1 VGATKASLDP
11 KSILQGSKLFGSLE
25 PPAIERL
32 ARYFQPVV
40 YQLGE
45 VIYRE
50 GEPGDTMFIIG
61 DGDVEILKLAGQ
73 TTHVLSRLGAG
84 EHVGEMSMISSE
96 KRSASVRAASTVYA
110 LKLDQ
115 IEFDALLDEEPKFA
129 REMLRAISTRLRMT
143 DESALEQMVTAHQAL
158 TFALAKLADSRDPET
173 GGHLYRVREY
183 CVTLARLLKNH
194 PKFRSVIDDEFIE
207 NIFLVAPLHDIGKV
221 AIPDGILLK
230 KGKLTDAEFEIM
242 SKHTTLGAHAVDT
255 VLEFCDFEIFRMA
268 KRVILCHHERYDGLG
283 YPRGVKGEDIPVEA
297 RIMTLADI
305 YDALLS
311 ARVYKPAF
319 SYEEA
324 KAEIRDFAGTRFDP
338 DIVEVMLA
346 HIADFE
352 AIHRRFTEETP
363 DFSTVD

>member
-1 VGATKASLDP
+1 MGATDVSLEP
-11 KSILQGSKLFGSLE
+11 KSILQRSKLFGSLAPE
-25 PPAIERL
+25 AIAKLSRHFE
-32 ARYFQPVV
+32 PVV

-50 GEPGDTMFIIG
+50 GEPGDTMLVIG
-61 DGDVEILKLAGQ
+61 EGDVEIVKLAGQ
-73 TTHVLSRLGAG
+73 SGHVLSRLGSG
-84 EHVGEMSMISSE
+84 EHVGEMSMISAE

-115 IEFDALLDEEPKFA
+115 VEFDGLLDEEPIFA
-129 REMLRAISTRLRMT
+129 REMLRAISDRLRVT
-143 DESALEQMVTAHQAL
+143 DESALERMVTAHQAL

-183 CVTLARLLKNH
+183 CLLLAKLLRTH
-194 PKFRSVIDDEFIE
+194 PKFSSQIDDAFIE
-207 NIFLVAPLHDIGKV
+207 NIYLVAPLHDIGKV

-230 KGKLTDAEFEIM
+230 KGRLTDAEFEVM
-242 SKHTTLGAHAVDT
+242 SKHTTLGAFAVDT

-283 YPRGVKGEDIPVEA
+283 YPRGIRGNDIPLEA

-324 KAEIRDFAGTRFDP
+324 KWEIGAHGGTRFDP
-338 DIVEVMLA
+338 DMVEVMLA
-346 HIADFE
+346 HIEEFE
-352 AIHRRFTEETP
+352 AIHRRFR
-363 DFSTVD
+363 DDAADMSSVD

>member
-1 VGATKASLDP
+1 MGATNVSLEPKA
-11 KSILQGSKLFGSLE
+11 ILARSKLFGTLDAPSLD
-25 PPAIERL
+25 RL
-32 ARYFQPVV
+32 TRHFEPVV

-50 GEPGDTMFIIG
+50 GEPGDAMLVIG
-61 DGDVEILKLAGQ
+61 DGDVEVVKLVGQ
-73 TTHVLSRLGAG
+73 SGHVLSRLGPG
-84 EHVGEMSMISSE
+84 EHVGEMAMISSE
-96 KRSASVRAASTVYA
+96 KRSATVRAASTVYG

-115 IEFDALLDEEPKFA
+115 VEFDGLLDDEPRFG
-129 REMLRAISTRLRMT
+129 REMLRAISDRLRLT
-143 DESALEQMVTAHQAL
+143 DETALEQMVTAHQAL

-183 CVTLARLLKNH
+183 CVTLARLLRNH
-194 PKFRSVIDDEFIE
+194 PKFRATIDDEFVE
-207 NIFLVAPLHDIGKV
+207 NIYLVAPLHDIGKV

-230 KGKLTDAEFEIM
+230 KGRLTDAEFEIM

-255 VLEFCDFEIFRMA
+255 VLEFCDFELFRMA

-319 SYEEA
+319 SYDEA
-324 KAEIRDFAGTRFDP
+324 IAEIRNHAGTRFDP
-338 DIVEVMLA
+338 EMVEVMLA
-346 HIADFE
+346 HIKDFE
-352 AIHRRFTEETP
+352 AIHRRFSEEIP